1 MCPLAGLISKANRVP
16 QFHGSH
22 STSLRGPCQQAT
34 AGGHAPAHGRA
45 STTHSTMAG
54 TTTDLARLTV
64 CPASGTLRL
73 RWVYPEMSRCP
84 SAPERL
90 VDLLEH
96 PGVGLEFL
104 QVRLAPVTCK
114 AAKPFSSAASGA
126 SPEARRRI
134 SSTVRFRHP
143 LRRVFFV
150 TSASAARR
158 ESCEQSGVSCIAPRI
173 HGLHGMN
180 GSWSRQPRES
190 LRTRALPAERLAVAR
205 SVNVGWSAFSCLR
218 GVAGQA
224 QLAGGAVPRAARR
237 PAVGSGLAAC
247 LSLGAL
253 PPQADFRGG
262 LTAAGSSGVLS
273 GGGRRP
279 VRHGRRLLGWCP
291 IPSATASAT
300 TSTEGPDRSIGL
312 PLTGKASPMHSP
324 ALADLLGRLPG
335 PLRTREAAHSPR
347 PRVVVCGRY
356 ASRGAREGA
365 LLALW
370 PGLCIAIVV
379 YGINMFGDALR
390 DLLDPRLRGGAGRY
404 GRVRLRTARVS
415 GGRDG
420 QFGAHLTDG

>member
-1 MCPLAGLISKANRVP
+1 MCPLAGLISKAKRVP

-134 SSTVRFRHP
+134 SSTVRFRDP

-180 GSWSRQPRES
+180 GS
-190 LRTRALPAERLAVAR
+190 R

-335 PLRTREAAHSPR
+335 PPPDQGSSPQPATSCR
-347 PRVVVCGRY
+347 GLWAVC
-356 ASRGAREGA
+356 
-365 LLALW
+365 
-370 PGLCIAIVV
+370 
-379 YGINMFGDALR
+379 
-390 DLLDPRLRGGAGRY
+390 
-404 GRVRLRTARVS
+404 
-415 GGRDG
+415 
-420 QFGAHLTDG
+420 

>member
-1 MCPLAGLISKANRVP
+1 MCPLAGLISKVKRVP

-54 TTTDLARLTV
+54 TTTDLARVTV

-143 LRRVFFV
+143 LRRVFSV

-180 GSWSRQPRES
+180 GSWTRQPLAS
-190 LRTRALPAERLAVAR
+190 LRTRALPAERSAVAR

-253 PPQADFRGG
+253 PPQADLRGG
-262 LTAAGSSGVLS
+262 LTAACCSGVLS

-279 VRHGRRLLGWCP
+279 VRHGRWLLGGAP
-291 IPSATASAT
+291 Y
-300 TSTEGPDRSIGL
+300 L
-312 PLTGKASPMHSP
+312 PRR
-324 ALADLLGRLPG
+324 ALRRRVLRVEIKHRLPADRQGHADAQPGARRPARSPPG
-335 PLRTREAAHSPR
+335 PPSGPAKQPTAPDLVSWSVGRMPAVAPGRA
-347 PRVVVCGRY
+347 PRVQVTDY
-356 ASRGAREGA
+356 
-365 LLALW
+365 
-370 PGLCIAIVV
+370 GLC
-379 YGINMFGDALR
+379 
-390 DLLDPRLRGGAGRY
+390 RGR
-404 GRVRLRTARVS
+404 
-415 GGRDG
+415 
-420 QFGAHLTDG
+420 